1 MTPEPLH
8 AGPTRED
15 NDAPI
20 RGETTSD
27 RREFM
32 ELAAK
37 TGVGAL
43 GLGALLAL
51 GRDAGALAQEPGPAP
66 EQELR
71 PRQAPLLHNRALK
84 RETVACLR
92 QLGAE
97 LIAYTYGVE
106 ATSEQMKDFLGIIGG
121 RKTKNGTT
129 CETCCHPDR

>member
-51 GRDAGALAQEPGPAP
+51 GRDAGALAQEPRPAP

-71 PRQAPLLHNRALK
+71 PRQAPLLHNRALN
-84 RETVACLR
+84 RETIGCLQ

-106 ATSEQMKDFLGIIGG
+106 ATSERAKAITSILKCG
-121 RKTKNGTT
+121 TKNGTT
-129 CETCCHPDR
+129 CTTCCHPD